1 MSSNEAPIIEVVDL
15 VRRFGDRTVLN
26 DISFN
31 VHRGETLV
39 IMGGSG
45 CGKSTLLRHMIG
57 SMKPTSGSVKIFGEE
72 IATMK
77 EREIGRV
84 RQRFGM
90 LFQSG
95 ALLASLTVG
104 ENVALP
110 LFQHTEKSPDEIEEI
125 VKQKLQMVGLTGFED
140 LKPAEISGG
149 MKKRVGLARALA
161 LDPELLFSDE
171 PTSGLDPIM
180 TAVVDQLTLKLAHG
194 SHMTAVVV
202 SHDMTSAF
210 RIATRMIMLGHGS
223 IVAQG
228 TPEEIRTSTNP
239 EVHQFINGEAD
250 GRQAAAFRGRAAS
263 LSSQNS
269 MKRNLS
275 DYVVAI
281 SVILCSLVLLGA
293 LTVALSGYRLK
304 KPKRTLQINYE
315 DVTGIKVNSEV
326 RYAGAPAGR
335 VIAMRHLT
343 AKEREASPNKMDAVR
358 VTVSLDEGIPPLP
371 TDVTATLSSDTLLAP
386 KFVALSAG
394 TPGGTT
400 LADNAAIEGHPAYG
414 LEQITA
420 AAGPLFEN
428 ANKLLDNLNA

>member
-1 MSSNEAPIIEVVDL
+1 
-15 VRRFGDRTVLN
+15 
-26 DISFN
+26 
-31 VHRGETLV
+31 
-39 IMGGSG
+39 
-45 CGKSTLLRHMIG
+45 
-57 SMKPTSGSVKIFGEE
+57 
-72 IATMK
+72 
-77 EREIGRV
+77 
-84 RQRFGM
+84 
-90 LFQSG
+90 
-95 ALLASLTVG
+95 
-104 ENVALP
+104 
-110 LFQHTEKSPDEIEEI
+110 
-125 VKQKLQMVGLTGFED
+125 
-140 LKPAEISGG
+140 
-149 MKKRVGLARALA
+149 
-161 LDPELLFSDE
+161 
-171 PTSGLDPIM
+171 
-180 TAVVDQLTLKLAHG
+180 
-194 SHMTAVVV
+194 
-202 SHDMTSAF
+202 
-210 RIATRMIMLGHGS
+210 
-223 IVAQG
+223 
-228 TPEEIRTSTNP
+228 
-239 EVHQFINGEAD
+239 
-250 GRQAAAFRGRAAS
+250 
-263 LSSQNS
+263 

-315 DVTGIKVNSEV
+315 DVTGVKVNSEV

-371 TDVTATLSSDTLLAP
+371 TDVTATLSSDTMLAP

-428 ANKLLDNLNA
+428 ANKLLDNLNATVTGLKGDLEQFTPKLGPLADSLKIDVDNLQNVITNLEGVAKGADKLFGTADTFISATDKQLREQLKQLHVVLLNLKVVTTHAKALVETLAEKPNRLIFSGKPATLTPESEILKSLKPLPAKKQ